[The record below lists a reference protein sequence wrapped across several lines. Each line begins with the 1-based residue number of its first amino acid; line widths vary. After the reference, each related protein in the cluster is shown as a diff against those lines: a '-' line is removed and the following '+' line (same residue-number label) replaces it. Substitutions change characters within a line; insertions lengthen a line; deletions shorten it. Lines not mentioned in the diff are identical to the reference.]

1 MAINRRKRE
10 ETREIIEG
18 CPLLTVET
26 DLNRYSKRTNERGSF
41 LVGSS
46 VPSKKYF
53 FLIVHYFNFFFP
65 IAQQDGQAAV
75 LGRLSLGM
83 VSLVQPDSYRKL
95 GKIRD
100 KNVQKDTRFDVRM
113 QS

>member
-1 MAINRRKRE
+1 MRTQRGHIKEVLSWLVRRAYRAV
-10 ETREIIEG
+10 TAG
-18 CPLLTVET
+18 FCSALAALAGTVQ
-26 DLNRYSKRTNERGSF
+26 NIFF
-41 LVGSS
+41 LS
-46 VPSKKYF
+46 VP
-53 FLIVHYFNFFFP
+53 YFNSFIP
-65 IAQQDGQAAV
+65 IAQQNGQAAV

-100 KNVQKDTRFDVRM
+100 KNVQKDTRFDVSM